1 MRRGET
7 NIDGDGDGLQQGG
20 VECGRDVRALEPTAI
35 DGMLDMW
42 NEDEGCF
49 VVILSDDRGVPYAT
63 MIRDLID
70 GELCTLTYPSGT
82 TVRYR
87 SHYVLDGEGRYRRTD
102 VRVLE
107 YRDNEEMRQVM

>member
-1 MRRGET
+1 MVTATVYARGKWSVVET
-7 NIDGDGDGLQQGG
+7 YEHLK
-20 VECGRDVRALEPTAI
+20 EAI

-63 MIRDLID
+63 MIRDLVD

-87 SHYVLDGEGRYRRTD
+87 SHYELDGERRYRRTD

-107 YRDNEEMRQVM
+107 YREPADEMTRAS